1 MFKIRNSWEEFAEEL
16 NQLNSL
22 KETMEY
28 IEKLQSEYYEMS
40 NYLKDV
46 EESMHRRQKERNDI
60 ADELTKTRNE
70 NVILAHRIFELETII
85 KYGIDKGEQNAWNRY
100 KQKNFNNKRWKNI
113 NNKWNGSLAT
123 EKHKCSNNIQIDT
136 GGKIVKEEIIGTIG
150 FIALVILASLIIT
163 GTI

>member
-1 MFKIRNSWEEFAEEL
+1 MFKVRNSWEEFAEEL

-46 EESMHRRQKERNDI
+46 EELNHRRQKERNDI

-70 NVILAHRIFELETII
+70 NTVLVHKIFELETII
-85 KYGIDKGEQNAWNRY
+85 KYGIDKGEKDA
-100 KQKNFNNKRWKNI
+100 
-113 NNKWNGSLAT
+113 
-123 EKHKCSNNIQIDT
+123 
-136 GGKIVKEEIIGTIG
+136 
-150 FIALVILASLIIT
+150 
-163 GTI
+163 

>member
-70 NVILAHRIFELETII
+70 NVILAHKIFELETII
-85 KYGIDKGEQNAWNRY
+85 KYGIKKGEQNA
-100 KQKNFNNKRWKNI
+100 
-113 NNKWNGSLAT
+113 
-123 EKHKCSNNIQIDT
+123 
-136 GGKIVKEEIIGTIG
+136 
-150 FIALVILASLIIT
+150 
-163 GTI
+163 